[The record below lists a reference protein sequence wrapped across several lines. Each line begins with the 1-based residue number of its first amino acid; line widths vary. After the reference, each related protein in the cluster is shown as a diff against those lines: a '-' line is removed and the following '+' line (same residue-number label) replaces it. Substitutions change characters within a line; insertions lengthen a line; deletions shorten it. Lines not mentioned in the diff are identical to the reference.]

1 MHNFHLKTRMII
13 MEGGK
18 IVVGGKRTRGD
29 GKLWSKHHHL
39 PQTQFEWTRDGL
51 LVSSGGMIGKGDF
64 NKS

>member
-1 MHNFHLKTRMII
+1 